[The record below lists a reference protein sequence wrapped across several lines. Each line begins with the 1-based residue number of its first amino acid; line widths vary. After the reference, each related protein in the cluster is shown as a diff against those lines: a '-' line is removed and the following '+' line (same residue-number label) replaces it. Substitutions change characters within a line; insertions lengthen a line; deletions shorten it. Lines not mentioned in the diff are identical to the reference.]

1 MLLKLAAL
9 TFQIYILWH
18 MQGYDN
24 KKHSNEEDGGGEHT
38 DDNHQLATF
47 LGSSG
52 VPEIR
57 HTWVAIVNWI
67 YAQKNKCELKLVEN
81 GLSG

>member
-1 MLLKLAAL
+1 
-9 TFQIYILWH
+9 

-38 DDNHQLATF
+38 DDNHHLATF
-47 LGSSG
+47 LGSSA

-57 HTWVAIVNWI
+57 HT
-67 YAQKNKCELKLVEN
+67 
-81 GLSG
+81 